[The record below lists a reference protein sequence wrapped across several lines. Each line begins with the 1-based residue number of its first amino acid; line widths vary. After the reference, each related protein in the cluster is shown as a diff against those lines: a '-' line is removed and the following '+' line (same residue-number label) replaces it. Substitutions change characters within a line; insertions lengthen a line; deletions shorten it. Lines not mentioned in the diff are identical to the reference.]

1 MKKELFNISDIFKR
15 FYTRITLLV
24 IVALLVSISISEV
37 ISYKIE
43 ESTEKELY
51 DYNRKAFLKNQ
62 VEKSIA
68 YIEYLNKSTDII
80 LEDELKN
87 SVYNAHRIANQI
99 YESNKGKLPDNEI
112 KEIIVEALRPLR
124 FFDTSGYVFII
135 SMDEEYILN
144 PMNPHFEKIKD
155 IKSIPAV
162 NYEKTKRYL
171 DRLKEEKEFVFEY
184 NWFKKPGTKIH
195 RFRKIV
201 YAKLFEPYNW
211 MLAVGEYRDD
221 YKEYI
226 KEKALTWFNNMYKS
240 EKINFFINQ
249 YDGKI
254 LITSSKTLKRG
265 DYINH
270 LADSTGFNIFEEE
283 LKLTKRPDG
292 GFLNYYWKSSKD
304 DSYTPR
310 LAYIKGYDEWGW
322 MIGTSADSR
331 VLEKYI
337 EAKRERISRSAINK
351 AIIITLIVIVMF
363 IIFYYFIK
371 RINDKIISNLNL
383 FSASLS
389 ESIREKKTICCAKY
403 YITEIYDLAHYS
415 NKLLYEHLKNISEL
429 EVSEHKLKLLIDNAP
444 LMIIGFDK
452 NKKTLIWNKDSEKIL
467 GVKQEDAIGSVSIFE
482 QIFENDIAKNIEN
495 AIFTEN
501 REFKQ
506 FEFTLKGGV
515 IKHQYWASFKA
526 TSNLI
531 IWMGYDVTP
540 LVNAKKKLVEDTNFL
555 NSLIQN
561 IPTPLFYKDLNCV
574 YQGCNKAFSDLLN
587 RTPEQ
592 VKGLS
597 LFDCYDYD
605 LALKFQEKDKELFNK
620 GGIQIYDGELYGK
633 DYSDAKHFTFYK
645 SIFKNREGKTVGLI
659 GTMLDITR
667 RKRYEKMIKEN
678 NILLADI
685 NKTKDKFFSIIAKD
699 LKVPFNTLIESSD
712 RIIDN
717 INRNKIGDVDSIATK
732 MYTSSRQG
740 FQLLSNLL
748 EWSRSQTGTISYDP
762 KIIPIKEPISNAISL
777 LGNII
782 SNKNLTIND
791 NTHDDDPVFADT
803 NMLSTVMINLISNAV
818 KYTPSGKSISINLEN
833 NSSKSYISIAD
844 EGVGI
849 EKRNIAKIFKLEESF
864 STPGTDGEIGTGLGL
879 IICHEFIK
887 KHDGRIDIDSSID
900 IGTTVTIELPLNN
913 KQN

>member
-1 MKKELFNISDIFKR
+1 MKKELFNISEIFKR

-24 IVALLVSISISEV
+24 IVALLISISVSEI
-37 ISYKIE
+37 ISYRIE
-43 ESTEKELY
+43 ESTEKYLY
-51 DYNRKAFLKNQ
+51 DHNRKAFLKNQ

-99 YESNKGKLPDNEI
+99 YESNKGKLSDKEI
-112 KEIIVEALRPLR
+112 KEIIIEALRPLR
-124 FFDTSGYVFII
+124 FFENSGYVFII
-135 SMDEEYILN
+135 SLDEEYILN
-144 PMNPHFEKIKD
+144 PMNPHFEKIGNIRD
-155 IKSIPAV
+155 IPAV
-162 NYEKTKRYL
+162 NYDKTKKYL

-184 NWFKKPGTKIH
+184 NWFKKPDATVH
-195 RFRKIV
+195 RFKKTV

-221 YKEYI
+221 YREYI

-270 LADSTGFNIFEEE
+270 LSDSTGFNIFEEE

-292 GFLNYYWKSSKD
+292 GFLNYYWKSAKD
-304 DSYTPR
+304 DFYTPR

-331 VLEKYI
+331 IIERYI
-337 EAKRERISRSAINK
+337 DAKRERISNSAINK

-383 FSASLS
+383 FSDSLS

-415 NKLLYEHLKNISEL
+415 NKLLYEHLRNISEL
-429 EVSEHKLKLLIDNAP
+429 EQSEHKLKLLIDNAP
-444 LMIIGFDK
+444 IMIMGFDK
-452 NKKTLIWNKDSEKIL
+452 DNTTIIWNKDSERVL
-467 GVKQEDAIGSVSIFE
+467 GVKQDDAIGSVSTFK
-482 QIFENDIAKNIEN
+482 QIFDNDLAKNIEN
-495 AIFTEN
+495 AIFKED

-506 FEFTLKGGV
+506 FELILKGGA
-515 IKHQYWASFKA
+515 IKHQYWASFIA
-526 TSNLI
+526 TQNLI

-561 IPTPLFYKDLNCV
+561 IPTPVFYKDLD
-574 YQGCNKAFSDLLN
+574 YIYLGCNKAFSDLIN

-605 LALKFQEKDKELFNK
+605 LALKFQKKDKELLDT
-620 GGIQIYDGELYGK
+620 GGVQIYDGELYGE
-633 DYSDAKHFTFYK
+633 DYNDIKHFTFYK
-645 SIFKNREGKTVGLI
+645 SIFKNREGKTIGLI
-659 GTMLDITR
+659 GNMLDITR
-667 RKRYEKMIKEN
+667 RMKYEKMIKEN
-678 NILLADI
+678 NILLAEI

-699 LKVPFNTLIESSD
+699 LKVPFNTLIESSEK
-712 RIIDN
+712 IIDN
-717 INRNKIGDVDSIATK
+717 INKNRIGDVDNIATQ

-748 EWSRSQTGTISYDP
+748 EWSRSQTGTISYEP
-762 KIIPIKEPISNAISL
+762 KIISIKEPISNAISL

-803 NMLSTVMINLISNAV
+803 NMLSTIMINLISNAV
-818 KYTPSGKSISINLEN
+818 KYTPSGRSIYIDLDN

-844 EGVGI
+844 QGI
-849 EKRNIAKIFKLEESF
+849 GIKKSNIDKIFKLEESF
-864 STPGTDGEIGTGLGL
+864 STPGTEGETGTGLGL

-887 KHDGRIDIDSSID
+887 KHDGRIDIDSSLD
-900 IGTTVTIELPLNN
+900 TGTTVTIELPLNN